1 MSETIM
7 KLNNDGRIVQ
17 IDNVSWSYYIDVD
30 RARSLEDHKSGKWMH
45 FFNDIS
51 FAAAICRKAVLEGT
65 VAECKHTSASATND
79 GCGAIC
85 FYLNADDLEAH
96 RRTLTFMLKN
106 DLIRRTKAGKLYNI
120 DLTLREISEATVEK
134 QEEALRKKRSLSS
147 RCPSYKNSAPA
158 GRQIKQTEDTGF
170 ETPTKPHGI
179 LGRLKG
185 LFDKFRK

>member
-65 VAECKHTSASATND
+65 VASTPLLLQLTMAVASSAST
-79 GCGAIC
+79 
-85 FYLNADDLEAH
+85 
-96 RRTLTFMLKN
+96 
-106 DLIRRTKAGKLYNI
+106 
-120 DLTLREISEATVEK
+120 
-134 QEEALRKKRSLSS
+134 
-147 RCPSYKNSAPA
+147 
-158 GRQIKQTEDTGF
+158 
-170 ETPTKPHGI
+170 
-179 LGRLKG
+179 
-185 LFDKFRK
+185 

>member
-1 MSETIM
+1 MNETVM
-7 KLNNDGRIVQ
+7 KLSSDGRIVQ

-65 VAECKHTSASATND
+65 VAACKHSSASVTND
-79 GCGAIC
+79 GCGVIC

-120 DLTLREISEATVEK
+120 GFKLDDQTRAGEYGSMFNAKIKLEDFVDLE
-134 QEEALRKKRSLSS
+134 
-147 RCPSYKNSAPA
+147 
-158 GRQIKQTEDTGF
+158 TGEF
-170 ETPTKPHGI
+170 
-179 LGRLKG
+179 L
-185 LFDKFRK
+185 

>member
-79 GCGAIC
+79 GCGVIC

-106 DLIRRTKAGKLYNI
+106 DLIRRTKAG
-120 DLTLREISEATVEK
+120 R
-134 QEEALRKKRSLSS
+134 
-147 RCPSYKNSAPA
+147 
-158 GRQIKQTEDTGF
+158 
-170 ETPTKPHGI
+170 
-179 LGRLKG
+179 
-185 LFDKFRK
+185 FR

>member
-79 GCGAIC
+79 GCGVIC

-120 DLTLREISEATVEK
+120 GFKLNDQTRAGEYGSMFNAKIKLEDAVQRTNISAIE
-134 QEEALRKKRSLSS
+134 
-147 RCPSYKNSAPA
+147 
-158 GRQIKQTEDTGF
+158 QIF
-170 ETPTKPHGI
+170 LPTDVNDEHE
-179 LGRLKG
+179 
-185 LFDKFRK
+185 